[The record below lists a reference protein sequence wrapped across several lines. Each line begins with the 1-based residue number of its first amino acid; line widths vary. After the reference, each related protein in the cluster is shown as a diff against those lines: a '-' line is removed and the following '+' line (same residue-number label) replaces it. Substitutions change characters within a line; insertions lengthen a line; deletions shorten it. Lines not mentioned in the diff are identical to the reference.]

1 MSDAVLVV
9 GGGIGGLR
17 AALDLAH
24 AGARVVLVENKA
36 TVGGKLAALLEE
48 GRTALDLPEGAWLPT
63 LAQVEASSQIEI
75 LTLSEVV
82 ALSGEPGEF
91 AVTIRSRSRFVSD
104 VCDHCSVCKQV
115 CPVVRPN
122 EYDAGLSFR
131 KAIFSPLKSPVP
143 SSFVIDID
151 SCLND
156 PPNYIPCQRCVENC
170 HVSAIS
176 FDTPLER
183 TITRDVGSVV
193 LAAGFDLD
201 GEKALVR
208 FGYGKHPDVV
218 TSLELERLF
227 AASGATGGYVE
238 RPSDE
243 RDPERVLI
251 AIADPTDFTWTY
263 TARHAKRM
271 LDQALEHVTIAY
283 ESPASS
289 GKGPSSFLPGSVR
302 EKTRLVH
309 ATVES
314 VNPDSGGALLVT
326 MRDGRTGSVVSE
338 AFDLVVVATAVQPPR
353 SMPTVSDALGVRL
366 GPDGFVRTTEKDGAR
381 VVTSRPGVYAC
392 GCVTGPKNIH
402 ETLTEAAA
410 AVEQAFQHARRGTR
424 RAGPPKPELEP
435 SGNGISE
442 DALRQRM
449 GQVVETLISMGEKRL
464 TNGNS

>member
-1 MSDAVLVV
+1 VSDAVLVV

-24 AGARVVLVENKA
+24 AGAQIVLVENKA

-63 LAQVEASSQIEI
+63 LAQVAAAPQIEI

-82 ALSGEPGEF
+82 GLTGEPGEF
-91 AVTIRSRSRFVSD
+91 AATIRSRSRFVSD
-104 VCDHCSVCKQV
+104 VCDQCNVCRQV

-131 KAIFSPLKSPVP
+131 KAIFSPLKNPVP
-143 SSFVIDID
+143 SAYVIDID

-156 PPNYIPCQRCVENC
+156 PPNYIPCQRCVQHC
-170 HVSAIS
+170 HVNAIS

-193 LAAGFDLD
+193 IAAGFDL
-201 GEKALVR
+201 KAGNDLER

-251 AIADPTDFTWTY
+251 VVADGTDFTWNY
-263 TARHAKRM
+263 TARQTKRM
-271 LDQALEHVTIAY
+271 FDQALEDITILY
-283 ESPASS
+283 EVPADS
-289 GKGPSSFLPGSVR
+289 GKGPSSFLSGSVR
-302 EKTRLVH
+302 EKARLIH
-309 ATVES
+309 GTVDS
-314 VNPDSGGALLVT
+314 VNPNPEGRLTVA
-326 MRDGRTGSVVSE
+326 MRDARNGGTSTDT
-338 AFDLVVVATAVQPPR
+338 FDLVVVATAVQPPAE
-353 SMPTVSDALGVRL
+353 MAAVSEALGIRL
-366 GPDGFVRTTEKDGAR
+366 GSDGFVRTMEKDGAR
-381 VVTSRPGVYAC
+381 VATSRPGVYAC

-402 ETLTEAAA
+402 ETLADAAV

-424 RAGPPKPELEP
+424 RAGPPKSEPTASGLSDAELR
-435 SGNGISE
+435 G
-442 DALRQRM
+442 RM
-449 GQVVETLISMGEKRL
+449 CHVVETLIAMGEKRIS
-464 TNGNS
+464 GPEA

>member
-1 MSDAVLVV
+1 MSDGVLVV

-36 TVGGKLAALLEE
+36 TIGGKLAALLEE

-63 LAQVEASSQIEI
+63 LSQVASNPNIEVF
-75 LTLSEVV
+75 TLSEVV
-82 ALSGEPGEF
+82 ALTGEPGEF

-104 VCDHCSVCKQV
+104 ACDHCSVCKQV

-131 KAIFSPLKSPVP
+131 KAIFSPLKNPVP

-151 SCLND
+151 SCLNE
-156 PPNYIPCQRCVENC
+156 PPNYIPCQRCVQNC

-183 TITRDVGSVV
+183 TVTRDVGSVV
-193 LAAGFDLD
+193 VAAGFDLD
-201 GEKALVR
+201 AGDKLNR
-208 FGYGKHPDVV
+208 FGYGSHPDVV

-227 AASGATGGYVE
+227 ASTGATGGYVE

-251 AIADPTDFTWTY
+251 VISDPSDFTWTY
-263 TARHAKRM
+263 TARHVRRM
-271 LDQALEHVTIAY
+271 LDQALEHITVAFET
-283 ESPASS
+283 PALS
-289 GKGPSSFLPGSVR
+289 GKGPSSFFPASVR

-309 ATVES
+309 ATVLS
-314 VNPDSGGALLVT
+314 VNADADSVLQVAL
-326 MRDGRTGSVVSE
+326 RDGKTGAQQTE
-338 AFDLVVVATAVQPPR
+338 PYDLVVVASAVHPPAG
-353 SMPTVSDALGVRL
+353 MAAAAEALGVRL
-366 GPDGFVRTTEKDGAR
+366 DADGFIRTTEKDGAR

-402 ETLTEAAA
+402 ETLEDAAA
-410 AVEQAFQHARRGTR
+410 AVDQAFQHARRGTR
-424 RAGPPKPELEP
+424 RAGPAKVEPEP
-435 SGNGISE
+435 SGNGLSE
-442 DALRQRM
+442 EALRDRM
-449 GQVVETLISMGEKRL
+449 GHVVQTLIAMGEKRL
-464 TNGNS
+464 NDGNA